1 MYLYLYT
8 AVSGKLNTMLQKLF
22 FTVYM
27 YMYKYTVDCVN
38 PEFPRKNT

>member
-27 YMYKYTVDCVN
+27 YLYTIDCVN
-38 PEFPRKNT
+38 PEFAHKNT